1 MRQTIVQAPGMAS
14 RLISFRVDDELASR
28 LDADMAQMKRRA
40 DLDGYEVSEPEYFRM
55 LFRQALADREAK
67 PKKRGKK

>member
-1 MRQTIVQAPGMAS
+1 MRQTIVQSPGMAS
-14 RLISFRVDDELASR
+14 RLISFRVDDELAAR

-67 PKKRGKK
+67 RKKRGKK